1 MSVVNVECC
10 QVEVSVTSSSLVQR
24 NSIDCG
30 ASLCVML
37 NTRELRGSGPLG
49 AVAPKTNK
57 LFAYT

>member
-1 MSVVNVECC
+1 
-10 QVEVSVTSSSLVQR
+10 
-24 NSIDCG
+24 
-30 ASLCVML
+30 LCVML